1 MRVQIFSF
9 TLVPEMVRNYKKT
22 SSRGEWEKTNMDT
35 AFTEVKEG
43 RMTCLGAARTY
54 NVPEATLRRRLKK
67 NVSDMPVHGGRYREV
82 FNEEQLQD
90 LHNYLTVMD
99 QMFFGMTKLQC
110 RKLVFEYAEHLGISH
125 PFNKETKMAGE
136 DWLATFMKKHNFSMR
151 KPEATSVARA
161 MGFNKPSVDKFFF
174 SILKEVREKHNFP
187 AANIYNADE
196 SGLSTVPNKLPKVI
210 FTKRK

>member
-90 LHNYLTVMD
+90 LHNYLTAV
-99 QMFFGMTKLQC
+99 KLDVLGVKKKYSDPPVEEWIQC
-110 RKLVFEYAEHLGISH
+110 SKCSEWWHENCTSYEG
-125 PFNKETKMAGE
+125 GE
-136 DWLATFMKKHNFSMR
+136 FVCD
-151 KPEATSVARA
+151 
-161 MGFNKPSVDKFFF
+161 
-174 SILKEVREKHNFP
+174 
-187 AANIYNADE
+187 YC
-196 SGLSTVPNKLPKVI
+196 
-210 FTKRK
+210 